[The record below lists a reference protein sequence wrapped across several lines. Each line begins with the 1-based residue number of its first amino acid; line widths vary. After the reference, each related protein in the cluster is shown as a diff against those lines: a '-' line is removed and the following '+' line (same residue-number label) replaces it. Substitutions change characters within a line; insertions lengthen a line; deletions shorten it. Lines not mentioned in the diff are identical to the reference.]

1 MRNCD
6 RLPHLNSRSISGRL
20 FSFSEYWLATFVLQL
35 ICLPTLRAAAAEW
48 NPGVRVGGGRV
59 RCTCLHFF
67 DDEPKDVGIVIRPAN
82 FDPAD
87 ELAYTRKRGELDPGA
102 VANGRIWNQPAQYS
116 RALGPTL
123 PPG

>member
-82 FDPAD
+82 FDPDD

-116 RALGPTL
+116 RASGPTL